1 MSGVLNAALRRHG
14 AGMRPVPRGAR
25 RIGGIGLAAAL
36 AVLLLIQTVLA
47 QSLTFPALTG
57 PVMDEAGL
65 LNPADKAALD
75 TSLRALEA
83 RTGAQVVVATVRS
96 LQGVTIEDYGYQLG
110 RAWKIGQKDTSTGA
124 LLIVAPNDHTVRIE
138 VGYGLE
144 GALTDAATRLII
156 ETVILPRFRAN
167 DYPGGIKGG
176 VAQIAQILTAD
187 AQTGEIRP
195 AGTPSLTTPAGEVPV
210 WPVILMG
217 LGFVAILIWCAI
229 RGGALCQFFFQMLY
243 MIAASSGRGGGGGG
257 SSGSGSSYSGRGGS
271 FGGGGSSGRW

>member
-1 MSGVLNAALRRHG
+1 MRRTG
-14 AGMRPVPRGAR
+14 ST
-25 RIGGIGLAAAL
+25 GLAALL
-36 AVLLLIQTVLA
+36 AVLLLVHAALA
-47 QSLTFPALTG
+47 QTLTFPPLTG
-57 PVMDEAGL
+57 PVVDEAGL
-65 LNPADKAALD
+65 LTPADTASLD
-75 TSLRALEA
+75 ASLRALEA
-83 RTGAQVVVATVRS
+83 KTGAQVVVATVKS
-96 LQGVTIEDYGYQLG
+96 LRGATIEDYGYQLG

-144 GALTDAATRLII
+144 GTLTDAAPRLII

-195 AGTPSLTTPAGEVPV
+195 TGTPSLATPAGDVPV
-210 WPVILMG
+210 WPVILLG
-217 LGFVAILIWCAI
+217 LGFVVMLIYCAI
-229 RGGALCQFFFQMLY
+229 RGGALCQFLFQMLY
-243 MIAASSGRGGGGGG
+243 MIAASSGRGGGGGR
-257 SSGSGSSYSGRGGS
+257 SPDSGPSYSGRGGS